1 MDSRG
6 RKPKDRESRD
16 VQHHFRGLDFRW
28 GEPGVRR
35 YIPIL
40 EAFANKGAHCTK
52 CGLSASWLLRKVMER
67 REERRPNELAPTEQ
81 NKFAAAW
88 RKFVRSWECK
98 IDSQVELVN
107 AAEIPKPVSEE
118 FILTDAT
125 GKNTVKIEIL
135 ADGTIRSVS
144 GKIDAKNHQSLE
156 GFFEMLRRLTGGK
169 TTTNRLDAYG
179 KVQQLQHT
187 SPALLDTI
195 RKAYAPN
202 ASRADLMRLR
212 YALKGAGVAAPVI
225 AFILDEPVPANQ
237 GTQGDEPRLDKYGHE
252 VPKKDSEKGTF
263 LTVDGGGRFEVI
275 RQREAQDRFRKQPQR
290 AATGEASNDP
300 EDEQADPLEAQVFNL
315 GESEAD
321 TRRRAREL
329 WSWDNV
335 ENLLKGE
342 KTDLRDWT
350 AVELHKITKSGRRLN
365 KSLTPEQR
373 KQRDGGDEWTSLNLV
388 AVRPGTDSPPAAEVI
403 KREPF
408 AARELELVERK
419 HGERSYVFAL
429 ADSDAPDGTPRYRI
443 VKGVRARGWKRSTQ
457 TVTPSA
463 IRLVKGKQVPLE
475 PILLLPEENTVL
487 TYHPERIFEVLFE
500 KLTYAETM
508 AQLGVDGLTHGDLFG
523 AKRVPATG
531 ALLQYPPKGFCPEC
545 GDEHPQGEVFD
556 ITRNMPRAP
565 GHTGVAPKTEKS
577 LGGTRHIPV
586 TLGVF
591 TTPKRRLPNRD
602 SHLVPVTPV
611 IVTRITSPAP
621 KPAGVFSSEPQRR
634 RTGSQSDLRAMQ
646 LKTPSLDREL
656 SHRHMT
662 LEVADDARQERAEQR
677 DRTAGD
683 EPKKKN
689 ASVDA
694 MPRDAKPQGTGR
706 RLLGTVEVRDC
717 NHVTDESGNR
727 RCIEVPDPDFGFV
740 GYPKTVSE
748 ADRLRA
754 LWLLRMAVQP

>member
-40 EAFANKGAHCTK
+40 EALANKGTQCTK
-52 CGLSASWLLRKVMER
+52 CGLSASWLLHKVLER
-67 REERRPNELAPTEQ
+67 REERGPNELAPTEQ

-98 IDSQVELVN
+98 IDSYEELVN
-107 AAEIPKPVSEE
+107 AVEIPKPAAE
-118 FILTDAT
+118 
-125 GKNTVKIEIL
+125 NTVEFEIL

-144 GKIDAKNHQSLE
+144 GKIDAQNHQSLE

-179 KVQQLQHT
+179 KVQQLQYT

-202 ASRADLMRLR
+202 ASYADATRLR
-212 YALKGAGVAAPVI
+212 HALKGTGFPKSLI
-225 AFILDEPVPANQ
+225 DFILDEPVPANQ

-252 VPKKDSEKGTF
+252 VPKKDLEKGTF

-290 AATGEASNDP
+290 DATGAASSDP
-300 EDEQADPLEAQVFNL
+300 EDEQADPLEGQEFNL
-315 GESEAD
+315 GAGEAD
-321 TRRRAREL
+321 ARRRAREL

-335 ENLLKGE
+335 DNLLKGE
-342 KTDLRDWT
+342 KTDLRGWL
-350 AVELHKITKSGRRLN
+350 AVELHKITKSTRRLN
-365 KSLTPEQR
+365 KSITPEQR
-373 KQRDGGDEWTSLNLV
+373 KQRHGGNEWTSPDQ
-388 AVRPGTDSPPAAEVI
+388 PGTNSPPAAEVI

-408 AARELELVERK
+408 VARELELVERK

-443 VKGVRARGWKRSTQ
+443 VKGVPSRGWKRITQ
-457 TVTPSA
+457 KFTPWA
-463 IRLVKGKQVPLE
+463 IGIVEGKEVPLNVW
-475 PILLLPEENTVL
+475 PEENTLL
-487 TYHPERIFEVLFE
+487 TYHSERIFEVLFT
-500 KLTYAETM
+500 KLTYPETM
-508 AQLGVDGLTHGDLFG
+508 AQLGEDCLTHGDMFEPDTYAARIKSRR
-523 AKRVPATG
+523 AKRVAATG
-531 ALLQYPPKGFCPEC
+531 GLIQYQPPKGDVYDVIRF
-545 GDEHPQGEVFD
+545 
-556 ITRNMPRAP
+556 
-565 GHTGVAPKTEKS
+565 APKRARDGHH
-577 LGGTRHIPV
+577 GGLSHEIPV
-586 TLGVF
+586 TPLIKNEQGE
-591 TTPKRRLPNRD
+591 TA
-602 SHLVPVTPV
+602 
-611 IVTRITSPAP
+611 VTRITSPTLEQQA
-621 KPAGVFSSEPQRR
+621 ELRRR
-634 RTGSQSDLRAMQ
+634 RTARSQCDLRAMQ

-656 SHRHMT
+656 SQRHIT
-662 LEVADDARQERAEQR
+662 LEVVDDARQERAEQR

-683 EPKKKN
+683 EPKKKT
-689 ASVDA
+689 AVDA

-706 RLLGTVEVRDC
+706 RLLGTVEVTDC
-717 NHVTDESGNR
+717 SHVTDESGNR

-748 ADRLRA
+748 ADKLRE
-754 LWLLRMAVQP
+754 LWLRRMEVRW